1 MAEQGRTREVGDWE
15 REPSGSPAR
24 RQARFGWAN
33 LQFEPEGSRS
43 NLAPAVTYGPEEFQR
58 DLDVSQETLERLVT
72 FRRLL
77 AEASER
83 MNLIGP
89 KELDLFWSRH
99 VLDSAQLL
107 KFAPEAKRWADLG
120 AGAGFPGLVLAS
132 FLAGTP
138 EAAVHLVEATG
149 KKAKFLEKVVS
160 ELALPAKVFNA
171 RIEAFEAGEG
181 RYDVVTARALAPLPR
196 LIAYAKPILDRGAVG
211 LFPKGANLDAELA
224 AATDV
229 LNGGAYQA
237 DVLESLSDPRGRIVR
252 ITKAVRS

>member
-1 MAEQGRTREVGDWE
+1 M
-15 REPSGSPAR
+15 
-24 RQARFGWAN
+24 
-33 LQFEPEGSRS
+33 
-43 NLAPAVTYGPEEFQR
+43 TYGPEEFQAQ
-58 DLDVSQETLERLVT
+58 LDVSQETLERLVT

-89 KELDLFWSRH
+89 KELELFWSRH

-132 FLAGTP
+132 FLADSPG
-138 EAAVHLVEATG
+138 AAVHLVEATG

-171 RIEAFEAGEG
+171 RIEDFRAGEG
-181 RYDVVTARALAPLPR
+181 PYDVVAARALAPLPR
-196 LIAYAKPILDRGAVG
+196 LMAYAKPILDRGAIG

-224 AATDV
+224 AASDV
-229 LNGGAYQA
+229 LNGGAYRA

-252 ITKAVRS
+252 ISKAA

>member
-1 MAEQGRTREVGDWE
+1 MAEQGHTRERLEVG
-15 REPSGSPAR
+15 AR
-24 RQARFGWAN
+24 
-33 LQFEPEGSRS
+33 
-43 NLAPAVTYGPEEFQR
+43 APVGRRVVIYGPEEFQR
-58 DLDVSQETLERLVT
+58 DLDVSQETIDRLVT
-72 FRRLL
+72 FRRIL

-89 KELDLFWSRH
+89 NELDLFWSRH

-107 KFAPEAKRWADLG
+107 KFAPEATRWADLG

-132 FLAGTP
+132 FLAGAP
-138 EAAVHLVEATG
+138 DAAVHLVEATG

-160 ELALPAKVFNA
+160 ELDLPAKVFNA
-171 RIEAFEAGEG
+171 RIEDFRAGEG

-196 LIAYAKPILDRGAVG
+196 LIAYAKPILDRGAIG

-252 ITKAVRS
+252 ITKAART